1 MKLFQYISLYIT
13 FSILLGACSGSK
25 SYYKKAMKL
34 QEAGMHS
41 EASEFF
47 LTALRKNPNNVDA
60 RIAIKTNGQKVL
72 DKKLADFY
80 QAYAAEDYKKAVYDY
95 MKARDFYESVN
106 AFASIN
112 FIPYYEDYF
121 KEAREKY
128 LSKQYTD
135 ALVLKQEGQFE
146 AANKLFKEIL
156 EIYPNYEDVSDMER
170 LSRLEPIYQ
179 KGKAAMATDQFRE
192 AYYHFDE
199 LLQSGDYKDAKDL
212 KKASLDEAAFTIA
225 FIPVKYERRD
235 DQEVADKF
243 YSMVMEELLKLN
255 NPFIK
260 LIDRS
265 NIERIIEEQ
274 KLAMTGVVDASSSAK
289 AGKILG
295 AKAVINIKV
304 IDYKTKLQAPKS
316 TQRIGYQAIT
326 VKKYNKVTDS
336 YYKTTSYKK
345 VYYREIYGAN
355 TVSANIRYDLSS
367 TETAEVLVSDLLTS
381 ENSDRI
387 NYALFEG
394 DYRSLYPGS
403 WRSMKIRHSDDKI
416 GTDFKSKNALNRKLT
431 TKKRS
436 LKSADV
442 LRVELLNDMAKK
454 VAIKIEQ
461 YDKSL

>member
-255 NPFIK
+255 NH
-260 LIDRS
+260 
-265 NIERIIEEQ
+265 Q
-274 KLAMTGVVDASSSAK
+274 T
-289 AGKILG
+289 
-295 AKAVINIKV
+295 
-304 IDYKTKLQAPKS
+304 
-316 TQRIGYQAIT
+316 
-326 VKKYNKVTDS
+326 
-336 YYKTTSYKK
+336 
-345 VYYREIYGAN
+345 
-355 TVSANIRYDLSS
+355 
-367 TETAEVLVSDLLTS
+367 
-381 ENSDRI
+381 
-387 NYALFEG
+387 
-394 DYRSLYPGS
+394 
-403 WRSMKIRHSDDKI
+403 
-416 GTDFKSKNALNRKLT
+416 NR
-431 TKKRS
+431 
-436 LKSADV
+436 
-442 LRVELLNDMAKK
+442 
-454 VAIKIEQ
+454 
-461 YDKSL
+461 